1 MDIIRPYKSNK
12 NMTETERIEHLKQL
26 NRARRNRAYR
36 KKKMEQL
43 KLKQQQAPKFTI
55 QKIDWCNNCIE
66 EDDNDVNSID
76 EDTKTLTDL
85 YDCITIEPNDKEI
98 LEAIDILED
107 KLGIDE
113 DEKLNANGDFDSSD
127 SNDSSDYDSN

>member
-1 MDIIRPYKSNK
+1 MDIIKTYKSNK

-26 NRARRNRAYR
+26 NRVRRNRCYR

-43 KLKQQQAPKFTI
+43 KIKQQQSSKITT
-55 QKIDWCNNCIE
+55 QKVNLD
-66 EDDNDVNSID
+66 EDTDSDE
-76 EDTKTLTDL
+76 EDTKTLLEL
-85 YDCITIEPNDKEI
+85 YEYITEEPNDKEI

-113 DEKLNANGDFDSSD
+113 EDKLNAYDSD
-127 SNDSSDYDSN
+127 SDSDSDSD

>member
-43 KLKQQQAPKFTI
+43 KLKQQQEPKITI
-55 QKIDWCNNCIE
+55 KKIDWCNNCIE
-66 EDDNDVNSID
+66 E
-76 EDTKTLTDL
+76 EDTDSDDDEELLIYLLENVKFDNSKE
-85 YDCITIEPNDKEI
+85 DNEI
-98 LEAIDILED
+98 LELIDI
-107 KLGIDE
+107 
-113 DEKLNANGDFDSSD
+113 FRR
-127 SNDSSDYDSN
+127 

>member
-36 KKKMEQL
+36 KKKMEQH

-55 QKIDWCNNCIE
+55 QKINLD
-66 EDDNDVNSID
+66 EDID
-76 EDTKTLTDL
+76 SDEEDTKTLLEL
-85 YDCITIEPNDKEI
+85 YEYIAEEPNDKEI

-107 KLGIDE
+107 KLEIDE
-113 DEKLNANGDFDSSD
+113 DEKLNAYVSSD
-127 SNDSSDYDSN
+127 SSYSSDSD

>member
-43 KLKQQQAPKFTI
+43 KLKQQQAPKITI
-55 QKIDWCNNCIE
+55 QKIDWCNNSIE
-66 EDDNDVNSID
+66 EDID
-76 EDTKTLTDL
+76 SDEEDTKTLLEL
-85 YDCITIEPNDKEI
+85 YEYITEEPNDKEI

-113 DEKLNANGDFDSSD
+113 DEKLNTNGDFDSSD
-127 SNDSSDYDSN
+127 SSDSSDTD

>member
-43 KLKQQQAPKFTI
+43 KIKQQQEPKITI
-55 QKIDWCNNCIE
+55 KKVNLDEE
-66 EDDNDVNSID
+66 EDAEDIEDEELFVYLLDNVKFDNSK
-76 EDTKTLTDL
+76 EDN
-85 YDCITIEPNDKEI
+85 EN
-98 LEAIDILED
+98 LELISILED
-107 KLGIDE
+107 KLEI
-113 DEKLNANGDFDSSD
+113 DEKLNTFDSD
-127 SNDSSDYDSN
+127 SDYY

>member
-55 QKIDWCNNCIE
+55 QKINLDE
-66 EDDNDVNSID
+66 EDKEDIGDEELLVYLLENVKFDNSKEDNDN
-76 EDTKTLTDL
+76 
-85 YDCITIEPNDKEI
+85 
-98 LEAIDILED
+98 LELIDILED
-107 KLGIDE
+107 KLEIDE
-113 DEKLNANGDFDSSD
+113 DEKLNANIDFDSSY
-127 SNDSSDYDSN
+127 SSYSSDYDSN

>member
-55 QKIDWCNNCIE
+55 QKINLDEDIE
-66 EDDNDVNSID
+66 ID
-76 EDTKTLTDL
+76 SDEEDTKTLMEL
-85 YDCITIEPNDKEI
+85 YEYIAEEPNDKEI
-98 LEAIDILED
+98 LEAINILED
-107 KLGIDE
+107 KLDIDE
-113 DEKLNANGDFDSSD
+113 DEKLNTNGDFDSSD
-127 SNDSSDYDSN
+127 SSDSSDYDSN

>member
-43 KLKQQQAPKFTI
+43 KLKQQQALKFTI
-55 QKIDWCNNCIE
+55 QKINLDG
-66 EDDNDVNSID
+66 
-76 EDTKTLTDL
+76 
-85 YDCITIEPNDKEI
+85 
-98 LEAIDILED
+98 DI
-107 KLGIDE
+107 
-113 DEKLNANGDFDSSD
+113 
-127 SNDSSDYDSN
+127 

>member
-36 KKKMEQL
+36 KKKMEQH

-55 QKIDWCNNCIE
+55 QKINLD
-66 EDDNDVNSID
+66 EDID
-76 EDTKTLTDL
+76 SDEEDTKTLLEL
-85 YDCITIEPNDKEI
+85 YEYIAEEPNDKEI

-107 KLGIDE
+107 KLNIDE
-113 DEKLNANGDFDSSD
+113 NEKLNTNEDFDSSD
-127 SNDSSDYDSN
+127 SSDSSDYDSN

>member
-1 MDIIRPYKSNK
+1 MDIIKTYKSNK

-26 NRARRNRAYR
+26 NRVRRNRCYR

-43 KLKQQQAPKFTI
+43 KLKQQQASKLTI
-55 QKIDWCNNCIE
+55 KKVNLDEDIEIDSDE
-66 EDDNDVNSID
+66 EDIKILL
-76 EDTKTLTDL
+76 EL
-85 YDCITIEPNDKEI
+85 YEYITEKPNDKEI

-113 DEKLNANGDFDSSD
+113 EDKLNAYDSD
-127 SNDSSDYDSN
+127 SDSDSDSD

>member
-1 MDIIRPYKSNK
+1 MDIIKTYKSNK

-26 NRARRNRAYR
+26 NRVRRNRCYR

-43 KLKQQQAPKFTI
+43 KIKQQQSSKITT
-55 QKIDWCNNCIE
+55 QKVNLD
-66 EDDNDVNSID
+66 EDTDSDE
-76 EDTKTLTDL
+76 EDTKTLLEL
-85 YDCITIEPNDKEI
+85 YEYITEEPNDKEI

-113 DEKLNANGDFDSSD
+113 EDKLNAYGDFDSSD
-127 SNDSSDYDSN
+127 SDSD

>member
-55 QKIDWCNNCIE
+55 QKINLDEDIE
-66 EDDNDVNSID
+66 ID
-76 EDTKTLTDL
+76 SDEEDTKTLLEL
-85 YDCITIEPNDKEI
+85 YEYIAEEPNDKEI
-98 LEAIDILED
+98 LEAINILED
-107 KLGIDE
+107 KLDIDE
-113 DEKLNANGDFDSSD
+113 DEKLNTNGDFDSSD
-127 SNDSSDYDSN
+127 SSDSSDYDSN

>member
-43 KLKQQQAPKFTI
+43 KVKQQQSPKITI
-55 QKIDWCNNCIE
+55 QKINL
-66 EDDNDVNSID
+66 D
-76 EDTKTLTDL
+76 EDEDKV
-85 YDCITIEPNDKEI
+85 DKEDI
-98 LEAIDILED
+98 GDEEFLVYLLENVKFDNSKEDNENLELIDILED

-113 DEKLNANGDFDSSD
+113 DEKLNAYGSDSSYSSD
-127 SNDSSDYDSN
+127 SD

>member
-43 KLKQQQAPKFTI
+43 KLKQQQAPKITI
-55 QKIDWCNNCIE
+55 QKINLDEDIE
-66 EDDNDVNSID
+66 ID
-76 EDTKTLTDL
+76 SDEEDTKTLLEL
-85 YDCITIEPNDKEI
+85 YEYITEEPNDKEV
-98 LEAIDILED
+98 LEAINILED
-107 KLGIDE
+107 KLDIDE
-113 DEKLNANGDFDSSD
+113 DEKLNTNGDFDSSD
-127 SNDSSDYDSN
+127 SSDSSDYDSN

>member
-12 NMTETERIEHLKQL
+12 NMTEIERIEHLKQL

-43 KLKQQQAPKFTI
+43 KLKQQQEPKITI
-55 QKIDWCNNCIE
+55 QKIDWCNNCLE
-66 EDDNDVNSID
+66 EDNDVDSID

-85 YDCITIEPNDKEI
+85 YDHITIYPNDKEV

-113 DEKLNANGDFDSSD
+113 DDKLNANGDFDSND
-127 SNDSSDYDSN
+127 SNDSSDSSDH

>member
-36 KKKMEQL
+36 KKKMEQH

-55 QKIDWCNNCIE
+55 QKINLD
-66 EDDNDVNSID
+66 EDID
-76 EDTKTLTDL
+76 SDEEDTKTLLEL
-85 YDCITIEPNDKEI
+85 YEYIAEEPNDKEI

-107 KLGIDE
+107 KLEIDE
-113 DEKLNANGDFDSSD
+113 DEKLNAYVST
-127 SNDSSDYDSN
+127 DSSDYNSN

>member
-55 QKIDWCNNCIE
+55 QKINLDEDIE
-66 EDDNDVNSID
+66 ID
-76 EDTKTLTDL
+76 SDEEDTKTLMEL
-85 YDCITIEPNDKEI
+85 YEYIAEEPNDKEI
-98 LEAIDILED
+98 LEAINILED
-107 KLGIDE
+107 KLDIDE
-113 DEKLNANGDFDSSD
+113 DEKLNTNGDFDSSD
-127 SNDSSDYDSN
+127 SSVSSDSSDYDSN

>member
-43 KLKQQQAPKFTI
+43 KNKQQQEPKITI
-55 QKIDWCNNCIE
+55 KKIDWCNNCIE
-66 EDDNDVNSID
+66 E
-76 EDTKTLTDL
+76 E
-85 YDCITIEPNDKEI
+85 DKEDKEEI
-98 LEAIDILED
+98 EDEEFLVYLLHNVKFDNSKEDNELLEAIDILED
-107 KLGIDE
+107 KLNIDE
-113 DEKLNANGDFDSSD
+113 DKKLNAYVSRDFDSSD
-127 SNDSSDYDSN
+127 SSDTD